1 MNPEI
6 VIPALGM
13 MTGIILPL
21 GVFVWLYLENKDKN
35 KTILEIS
42 KNIDDP
48 SKLEDLV
55 GLLDERK
62 KEPIDY
68 RRSGV
73 VTLFVGI
80 GLFLFGIFFLGNIL
94 KGVGALV
101 AAIGIGQIIAGYLY
115 PNTSEEITNIVDEFE
130 KKWPTLK
137 DFLKVLTKS
146 IRMGKNHQN
155 LLNNLEELRKACNL
169 TQQDLSE
176 SADVSRKSINAIE
189 NGIYVPSTVLA
200 LKIAKTLKCKVEDI
214 FKLPK

>member
-6 VIPALGM
+6 VIPSLGI
-13 MTGIILPL
+13 MTSIIVPVA
-21 GVFVWLYLENKDKN
+21 VFVWLYLESKDKN

-62 KEPIDY
+62 KQPIDY

-80 GLFLFGIFFLGNIL
+80 GLFLFGVFFLGNIL

-101 AAIGIGQIIAGYLY
+101 GTIGIGQIIAGYLY
-115 PNTSEEITNIVDEFE
+115 PNTSEELTNAVEDFE
-130 KKWPTLK
+130 KK
-137 DFLKVLTKS
+137 
-146 IRMGKNHQN
+146 
-155 LLNNLEELRKACNL
+155 
-169 TQQDLSE
+169 
-176 SADVSRKSINAIE
+176 
-189 NGIYVPSTVLA
+189 
-200 LKIAKTLKCKVEDI
+200 
-214 FKLPK
+214 

>member
-6 VIPALGM
+6 VIPSLGI
-13 MTGIILPL
+13 MTGIIVPVA
-21 GVFVWLYLENKDKN
+21 VFVWLYLESKDKN

-62 KEPIDY
+62 KQPIDY

-80 GLFLFGIFFLGNIL
+80 GLFLFGVFFLGNIL

-101 AAIGIGQIIAGYLY
+101 GTIGIGQIIAGYLY
-115 PNTSEEITNIVDEFE
+115 PNTSEELTNAVEDFE
-130 KKWPTLK
+130 KK
-137 DFLKVLTKS
+137 
-146 IRMGKNHQN
+146 
-155 LLNNLEELRKACNL
+155 
-169 TQQDLSE
+169 
-176 SADVSRKSINAIE
+176 
-189 NGIYVPSTVLA
+189 
-200 LKIAKTLKCKVEDI
+200 
-214 FKLPK
+214 

>member
-13 MTGIILPL
+13 ITGIILPL
-21 GVFVWLYLENKDKN
+21 GVFVWLYLESKDKN
-35 KTILEIS
+35 KTILEIT

-48 SKLEDLV
+48 SKLQGLIN
-55 GLLDERK
+55 LLDERK
-62 KEPIDY
+62 KDPIDY

-130 KKWPTLK
+130 KK
-137 DFLKVLTKS
+137 DVL
-146 IRMGKNHQN
+146 
-155 LLNNLEELRKACNL
+155 
-169 TQQDLSE
+169 
-176 SADVSRKSINAIE
+176 
-189 NGIYVPSTVLA
+189 
-200 LKIAKTLKCKVEDI
+200 
-214 FKLPK
+214 